1 MHLKLLEPTEVLID
15 EAVSKII
22 AEGIN
27 GFFCLLPRHV
37 DFVAALTPGIFYYW
51 TIHDEQR
58 IAAIDAG
65 VLVKRGDVVLV
76 STLRG
81 FLGADL
87 DTLETHV
94 QKQFRVL
101 DEQARRAR
109 SAVAR
114 LEAGAVKRFMQLEN
128 LRGG

>member
-1 MHLKLLEPTEVLID
+1 MHLQLLEPTSVLID
-15 EAVSKII
+15 EDVSKVI
-22 AEGIN
+22 AEAAN

-51 TIHDEQR
+51 TVNDEQR
-58 IAAIDAG
+58 LAAIDAG
-65 VLVKRGDVVLV
+65 VLVKRGETVLV

-81 FLGADL
+81 FLGDNL
-87 DTLETHV
+87 ETLETHV
-94 QKQFRVL
+94 QEQFQVL

-114 LEAGAVKRFMQLEN
+114 LEAGVVRRFMQLEHSQ
-128 LRGG
+128 GG

>member
-1 MHLKLLEPTEVLID
+1 MHLKLVEPTAVLI
-15 EAVSKII
+15 EADVSKVI
-22 AEGIN
+22 AEADN

-37 DFVAALTPGIFYYW
+37 DFVAALTPGVFYYW
-51 TIHDEQR
+51 TIAHQRR
-58 IAAIDAG
+58 IAAIDEG
-65 VLVKRGDVVLV
+65 ILVKCGEQVLV

-81 FLGADL
+81 FISDDL
-87 DTLETHV
+87 DMLETYV
-94 QKQFRVL
+94 QEQFQVL

-114 LEAGAVKRFMQLEN
+114 LEAGAVRRFMQLES